1 MLSACGVAAQAAGLI
16 ERGLCFGDEQP
27 SIVSS
32 AAFCGDS
39 DSTPALIP
47 RRDLLAYRSVPP
59 YARGASA
66 RDRLIR
72 QVPRPRSRLVVRP
85 WPECARSTRLGDS
98 AAWPLR
104 RR

>member
-39 DSTPALIP
+39 DSDSTPALIP
-47 RRDLLAYRSVPP
+47 RRDLLAYRSVPR
-59 YARGASA
+59 YAREAG
-66 RDRLIR
+66 R
-72 QVPRPRSRLVVRP
+72 RPN
-85 WPECARSTRLGDS
+85 CD
-98 AAWPLR
+98 
-104 RR
+104 

>member
-39 DSTPALIP
+39 DSDSTPALIP
-47 RRDLLAYRSVPP
+47 RRDLLAYRSVPR
-59 YARGASA
+59 YARK
-66 RDRLIR
+66 L
-72 QVPRPRSRLVVRP
+72 
-85 WPECARSTRLGDS
+85 STTAMPAIGFEPALSTAMPGS
-98 AAWPLR
+98 
-104 RR
+104 

>member
-39 DSTPALIP
+39 DSDSDSTPALIP
-47 RRDLLAYRSVPP
+47 RRDLLAWL
-59 YARGASA
+59 
-66 RDRLIR
+66 RLF
-72 QVPRPRSRLVVRP
+72 
-85 WPECARSTRLGDS
+85 
-98 AAWPLR
+98 AAVNSLWA
-104 RR
+104 